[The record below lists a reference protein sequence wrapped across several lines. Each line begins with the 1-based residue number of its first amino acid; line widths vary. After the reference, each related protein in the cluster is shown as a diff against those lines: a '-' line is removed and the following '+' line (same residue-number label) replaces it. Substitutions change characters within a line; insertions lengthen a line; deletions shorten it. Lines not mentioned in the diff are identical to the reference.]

1 MPNICLIC
9 PRYAQDMPK
18 ISPRYVQDMRNICPK
33 YAKNMPKL
41 CPRYVQDTNIVLL
54 PEKTHPKAQ
63 KTEVASNI
71 FSSASAGVGFRGEI
85 LK

>member
-54 PEKTHPKAQ
+54 PEKNTPKSTKKGSLQ
-63 KTEVASNI
+63 YFQASLLQ
-71 FSSASAGVGFRGEI
+71 V
-85 LK
+85 LV